1 MAYRP
6 IDFNIIQKEFESR
19 FPNGTLFEGK
29 NFNYIKLVQHG
40 LSYAMTDAQDKLLK
54 KNPFEFWSLFKLKLR
69 INSFRNRKV
78 EFIPQ
83 KSESIL
89 FLEGHR
95 KLKLPTGEEISPI
108 THLLR
113 ETVLSTE
120 YSWWDTTGVFEKEA
134 DFSLKQM
141 SNWFPST
148 NEIQREI
155 YDELKGVL
163 RGLKNSKTLSRLEFR
178 YVESAFY
185 VFFRS
190 FSRWYELLSIAK
202 PKTLVGITHYHNEG
216 CLAAA
221 KILGIKTVELQHG
234 LISRHDLYYVYP
246 KMYRTALAKGMF
258 PNEIWLFGNFWMDV
272 LQRGA
277 ESEFMKPLVVGDFTT
292 DSAVNPEK
300 IQKENRV
307 LLCAQKNL
315 SAPYIQWIRFM
326 RDQVL
331 PNHPDWKL
339 VVKLHP
345 LESEEK
351 KYLGEASDCVE
362 VLPIS
367 SSLNEELMRAKI
379 QVSIYS
385 TTFYDALG
393 MGVKNYSLNDIGF
406 SSDYASE
413 MVELGVA
420 ESLKNSEDVIAKF
433 ERSPEMLD
441 YLTRQDVFSSFHP
454 RTMNFST

>member
-6 IDFNIIQKEFESR
+6 IDFNIIQNEFEQR
-19 FPNGTLFEGK
+19 FPDGKLFEGK

-40 LSYAMTDAQDKLLK
+40 LSYAMTGADDKLLK
-54 KNPFEFWSLFKLKLR
+54 NNPFGSWWLFKLKSR
-69 INSFRNRKV
+69 IHARRNKRLN
-78 EFIPQ
+78 FLPQ
-83 KSESIL
+83 KSEGIL
-89 FLEGHR
+89 FLEGRR

-113 ETVLSTE
+113 ETILSTE
-120 YSWWDTTGVFEKEA
+120 YSWWDTTGAFEKEA
-134 DFSLKQM
+134 DFSVKEM
-141 SNWFPST
+141 SNWFPAT
-148 NEIQREI
+148 NEIQKEI
-155 YDELKGVL
+155 YFELKEVL
-163 RGLKNSKTLSRLEFR
+163 RRIRVANVLSKIEFR

-185 VFFRS
+185 VFFKS
-190 FSRWYELLSIAK
+190 FRRWYELLSIAK

-221 KILGIKTVELQHG
+221 KMLGIRTVELQHG

-246 KMYRTALAKGMF
+246 EMYRGALAKGMF
-258 PNEIWLFGNFWMDV
+258 PNEIWLFGKFWKDV

-277 ESEFMKPLVVGDFTT
+277 ESEFMIPLVVGHFTT
-292 DSAVNPEK
+292 DSKVNPEK
-300 IQKENRV
+300 INKENRV

-326 RDQVL
+326 RDHVL
-331 PNHPDWKL
+331 PKHPDWKL
-339 VVKLHP
+339 IVKLHP

-351 KYLGEASDCVE
+351 KYMNEASDCVE

-367 SSLNEELMRAKI
+367 ASLNEELVRAKI

-385 TTFYDALG
+385 TTFFDALG
-393 MGVKNYSLNDIGF
+393 MNVKNYSLNEIEY
-406 SSDYASE
+406 SSDYAAE

-420 ESLKNSEDVIAKF
+420 ESLKNLEDVIAKY
-433 ERSPEMLD
+433 ECSPHVLD
-441 YLTRQDVFSSFHP
+441 YLTRQDVFSSFQP
-454 RTMNFST
+454 GMLSFI

>member
-1 MAYRP
+1 MAYRL
-6 IDFNIIQKEFESR
+6 IDFNIIQNEFEQR
-19 FPNGTLFEGK
+19 FPDGKLFEGK

-40 LSYAMTDAQDKLLK
+40 LSYAMTGADDKLLK
-54 KNPFEFWSLFKLKLR
+54 NNPFGSWWLFKLKSR
-69 INSFRNRKV
+69 IHARRNKRLN
-78 EFIPQ
+78 FLPQ
-83 KSESIL
+83 KSEGIL
-89 FLEGHR
+89 FLEGRR

-113 ETVLSTE
+113 ETILSTE
-120 YSWWDTTGVFEKEA
+120 YSWWDTTGAFEMEA
-134 DFSLKQM
+134 DFSVRNL
-141 SNWFPST
+141 SNWFPPT
-148 NEIQREI
+148 NEIQKEI
-155 YDELKGVL
+155 YFELKEVL
-163 RGLKNSKTLSRLEFR
+163 RRIRVANVLSKIEFR

-185 VFFRS
+185 VFFKS
-190 FSRWYELLSIAK
+190 FRRWYELLSIAK

-221 KILGIKTVELQHG
+221 KMLEIKTVELQHG

-246 KMYRTALAKGMF
+246 EMYRGALAKGMF
-258 PNEIWLFGNFWMDV
+258 PNEIWLFGKFWKDV

-277 ESEFMKPLVVGDFTT
+277 ESEFMIPLVVGDFTT
-292 DSAVNPEK
+292 DSKMNPEK
-300 IQKENRV
+300 INKENRV

-315 SAPYIQWIRFM
+315 SSPYIQWIRFM
-326 RDQVL
+326 RDHVL

-339 VVKLHP
+339 IIKLHP

-351 KYLGEASDCVE
+351 KYMNEASDCVE

-367 SSLNEELMRAKI
+367 ASLNEELVRAKI

-385 TTFYDALG
+385 TTFFDALG
-393 MGVKNYSLNDIGF
+393 MNVKNYSLNEIEY

-420 ESLKNSEDVIAKF
+420 ESLKNLEDVIAKY
-433 ERSPEMLD
+433 ERSPEVLD
-441 YLTRQDVFSSFHP
+441 YLTRQDVFSSFQP
-454 RTMNFST
+454 GMLSFI

>member
-6 IDFNIIQKEFESR
+6 IDFNIIQNEFEQR
-19 FPNGTLFEGK
+19 FPDGKLFEGK
-29 NFNYIKLVQHG
+29 NFNYIKLIQHA
-40 LSYAMTDAQDKLLK
+40 LSYAMTDADDKLLT
-54 KNPFEFWSLFKLKLR
+54 KNPFGSWWLFKLKSR
-69 INSFRNRKV
+69 VKAFQNKKV
-78 EFIPQ
+78 NFVPQ
-83 KSESIL
+83 KSQGIL
-89 FLEGHR
+89 FLEGRR
-95 KLKLPTGEEISPI
+95 KLKLPTGEVVSPI
-108 THLLR
+108 THLIR
-113 ETVLSTE
+113 ESVLSTE
-120 YSWWDTTGVFEKEA
+120 YSWWDTTGTFRADA
-134 DFSLKQM
+134 DFSVEEM
-141 SNWFPST
+141 SHWFPST
-148 NEIQREI
+148 TEIHREI
-155 YDELKGVL
+155 YFELKEVL
-163 RGLKNSKTLSRLEFR
+163 QKIKKAGLCSSLEFQ

-185 VFFRS
+185 VFFIS
-190 FSRWYELLSIAK
+190 FQRWHAILSIAK
-202 PKTLVGITHYHNEG
+202 PKTLVGMTHYHNEG
-216 CLAAA
+216 CIAAA
-221 KILGIKTVELQHG
+221 GILGIKTIELQHG

-246 KMYRTALAKGMF
+246 KIYRTALAKGMF

-315 SAPYIQWIRFM
+315 SAPYIQWIRFI
-326 RDQVL
+326 RDQIL

-339 VVKLHP
+339 IVKLHP

-367 SSLNEELMRAKI
+367 SSLNEELKRAKI

-406 SSDYASE
+406 SSNYASE

-441 YLTRQDVFSSFHP
+441 YLTRQDVFSSFQP
-454 RTMNFST
+454 SIMNFST

>member
-6 IDFNIIQKEFESR
+6 IDFNIIQNEFEQR
-19 FPNGTLFEGK
+19 FPDGKLFEGK

-40 LSYAMTDAQDKLLK
+40 LSYAMTGADDKLLK
-54 KNPFEFWSLFKLKLR
+54 NNPFGSWWLFKLKSR
-69 INSFRNRKV
+69 IHARRNKRLN
-78 EFIPQ
+78 FLPQ
-83 KSESIL
+83 KSEGIL
-89 FLEGHR
+89 FLEGRR

-113 ETVLSTE
+113 ETILSTE
-120 YSWWDTTGVFEKEA
+120 YSWWDTTGAFEKEA
-134 DFSLKQM
+134 DFSVKEM
-141 SNWFPST
+141 SNWFPAT
-148 NEIQREI
+148 NEIQKEI
-155 YDELKGVL
+155 YFELKEVL
-163 RGLKNSKTLSRLEFR
+163 RRIRVANVLSKIEFR

-185 VFFRS
+185 VFFKS
-190 FSRWYELLSIAK
+190 FRRWYEVLSIAK

-221 KILGIKTVELQHG
+221 KMLGIRTVELQHG

-246 KMYRTALAKGMF
+246 EMYRGALAKGMF
-258 PNEIWLFGNFWMDV
+258 PNEIWLFGKFWKDV

-277 ESEFMKPLVVGDFTT
+277 ESEFMIPVVVGDFKT
-292 DSAVNPEK
+292 DSTVNPEK
-300 IQKENRV
+300 INKENRV

-326 RDQVL
+326 RDHVL
-331 PNHPDWKL
+331 PNYPDWKL
-339 VVKLHP
+339 IVKLHP

-351 KYLGEASDCVE
+351 KYLNEGSDCVE

-367 SSLNEELMRAKI
+367 ASLNEELVRAKI

-385 TTFYDALG
+385 TTFFDALG
-393 MGVKNYSLNDIGF
+393 MNVKNYSLNEIEY
-406 SSDYASE
+406 SSDYAAE

-420 ESLKNSEDVIAKF
+420 ESLKNLEDVIAKY
-433 ERSPEMLD
+433 ECSPHALD
-441 YLTRQDVFSSFHP
+441 YLTRQDVLSSFQP
-454 RTMNFST
+454 GMLNFI

>member
-19 FPNGTLFEGK
+19 FPNGNLFEGR

-40 LSYAMTDAQDKLLK
+40 FSYAMTDAQDKLLK
-54 KNPFEFWSLFKLKLR
+54 RNPFEFWSLFQLKSR
-69 INSFRNRKV
+69 INYFRKKKV
-78 EFIPQ
+78 NFILQ

-89 FLEGHR
+89 VLEGRR
-95 KLKLPTGEEISPI
+95 KLKLPSGEEISPI

-113 ETVLSTE
+113 ETILSTE

-134 DFSLKQM
+134 DFSVKEI
-141 SNWFPST
+141 SNWFPPT
-148 NEIQREI
+148 NEIQKEI
-155 YDELKGVL
+155 YFELKEVL
-163 RGLKNSKTLSRLEFR
+163 RRIRSANVLSKIEFR

-185 VFFRS
+185 VFFKS
-190 FSRWYELLSIAK
+190 FRRWYELLSIAK

-221 KILGIKTVELQHG
+221 KMLGIKTVELQHG

-246 KMYRTALAKGMF
+246 EMYRGALAKGMF
-258 PNEIWLFGNFWMDV
+258 PNEIWLFGNFWKDV

-277 ESEFMKPLVVGDFTT
+277 ESEFMIPVVVGDFTT
-292 DSAVNPEK
+292 DSTVSLEK
-300 IQKENRV
+300 INKENRV

-326 RDQVL
+326 RDHVL

-339 VVKLHP
+339 IVKLHP

-351 KYLGEASDCVE
+351 KYMNEASDCVE

-367 SSLNEELMRAKI
+367 ASLNEELVRAKI

-385 TTFYDALG
+385 TTFFDALG
-393 MGVKNYSLNDIGF
+393 MNVKNYSLNEIEY
-406 SSDYASE
+406 SSDYAAE

-420 ESLKNSEDVIAKF
+420 ESLKNLEDVIAKY
-433 ERSPEMLD
+433 ERSPNVLD
-441 YLTRQDVFSSFHP
+441 YLTRQDVFSSFQP
-454 RTMNFST
+454 GMLNFI

>member
-1 MAYRP
+1 MAFRP
-6 IDFNIIQKEFESR
+6 IDFNIIQLEFEQK
-19 FPNGTLFEGK
+19 FPDGKLFEGK

-54 KNPFEFWSLFKLKLR
+54 KNPFSSWIIYKLKSWL
-69 INSFRNRKV
+69 NSKRKKGN
-78 EFIPQ
+78 FLPQ
-83 KSESIL
+83 KSEGIL
-89 FLEGHR
+89 FLEGRR

-113 ETVLSTE
+113 ETILSTE
-120 YSWWDTTGVFEKEA
+120 YSWWDTTGAFEMEA
-134 DFSLKQM
+134 DFSVRNL
-141 SNWFPST
+141 SNWFPPT
-148 NEIQREI
+148 NEIQKEI
-155 YDELKGVL
+155 YFELKEVL
-163 RGLKNSKTLSRLEFR
+163 RRIRVANVLSKIEFR

-185 VFFRS
+185 VFFKS
-190 FSRWYELLSIAK
+190 FRRWYELLSIAK

-221 KILGIKTVELQHG
+221 KMLGIKTVELQHG

-246 KMYRTALAKGMF
+246 EMYRGALAKGMF
-258 PNEIWLFGNFWMDV
+258 PNEIWLFGKFWKDV

-277 ESEFMKPLVVGDFTT
+277 ESEFMIPVVVGDFKT
-292 DSAVNPEK
+292 DSTVNPEK
-300 IQKENRV
+300 INKENRV

-326 RDQVL
+326 RDHVL
-331 PNHPDWKL
+331 PNYPDWKL
-339 VVKLHP
+339 IVKLHP

-351 KYLGEASDCVE
+351 KYLNEGSDCVE

-367 SSLNEELMRAKI
+367 ASLNEELVRAKI

-385 TTFYDALG
+385 TTFFDALG
-393 MGVKNYSLNDIGF
+393 MNVKNYSLNEIEY
-406 SSDYASE
+406 SSDYAAE

-420 ESLKNSEDVIAKF
+420 ESLKNLEDVIAKY
-433 ERSPEMLD
+433 ECSPHALD
-441 YLTRQDVFSSFHP
+441 YLTRQDVLSSFQP
-454 RTMNFST
+454 GMLNFI